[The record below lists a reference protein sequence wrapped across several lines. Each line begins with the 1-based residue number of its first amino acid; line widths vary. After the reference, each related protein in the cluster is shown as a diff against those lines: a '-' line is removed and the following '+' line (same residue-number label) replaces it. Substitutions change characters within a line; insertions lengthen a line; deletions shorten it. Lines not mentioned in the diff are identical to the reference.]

1 MKDTI
6 MVKMIWLALLPSLV
20 LAETRPCTMRQEA
33 VYVDVHSDK
42 VIVCAENKEIAE
54 SELSASE
61 NEFEKLIQGME
72 RVRNVRYPVLLLRPG
87 SERLQHTLLKL
98 IRKYDVD
105 VGIEPWESE
114 RLFTR
119 EELVKN
125 TEMAIGLE
133 ASSSSNDEYE
143 SMFQLDDLPLPTPLE
158 AKTEGKEPV
167 YFECRNNRLFSISM
181 EQSAEAVRH
190 AEGYAFDYPGEET
203 NEKWFGSQLAKLDPQ
218 AHYIYFY
225 VRPDS
230 FVIFRKARQLTWYK
244 NLDSRCELVDEA
256 GPLPVASGV
265 NLPTPGAA
273 MGQSEITVEI
283 LETDGAGEIAPVD
296 PRGMANRFDSQD
308 GYVSCLTYMNPL
320 NSADV
325 MAQWT
330 VIQALFRTNNVRIG
344 MTMCSIGCGAS
355 IHVDDVERARQ
366 ILQTAIRD
374 RLIDNAILKMEI
386 ASPPLSGNAPP
397 RASFA
402 EP

>member
-1 MKDTI
+1 MAKYF
-6 MVKMIWLALLPSLV
+6 WLVLLPSLV

-33 VYVDVHSDK
+33 VYVDVHPDK
-42 VIVCAENKEIAE
+42 VIICADNKEIAD

-61 NEFEKLIQGME
+61 NEFEKLIQGVE

-105 VGIEPWESE
+105 IGIEPWESE
-114 RLFTR
+114 RPFTR

-125 TEMAIGLE
+125 SGMAIGLE

-181 EQSAEAVRH
+181 EQSTEAVPQ
-190 AEGYAFDYPGEET
+190 AEGYTFDHPGEET
-203 NEKWFGSQLAKLDPQ
+203 DEKWFGSQLAKLDPE

-273 MGQSEITVEI
+273 PGQADVVVEI
-283 LETDGAGEIAPVD
+283 LETDGAGEVAPVD
-296 PRGMANRFDSQD
+296 PRGIADPLEPQN
-308 GYVSCLTYMNPL
+308 GYVNCLKYLNPR
-320 NSADV
+320 NDADV

-330 VIQALFRTNNVRIG
+330 VMDALFRTNHVRIG
-344 MTMCSIGCGAS
+344 VTMCSIGCSAS
-355 IHVDDVERARQ
+355 IHVDDVERARL

-374 RLIDNAILKMEI
+374 GLIDNSILKMEI
-386 ASPPLSGNAPP
+386 ASPPISGNAPP
-397 RASFA
+397 RASSP

>member
-1 MKDTI
+1 

-33 VYVDVHSDK
+33 VYVDVHPDK
-42 VIVCAENKEIAE
+42 VIVCADNKGIAE
-54 SELSASE
+54 SELSTAE

-105 VGIEPWESE
+105 IGIEPWESE
-114 RLFTR
+114 RPFTR

-125 TEMAIGLE
+125 SEMAIGLE
-133 ASSSSNDEYE
+133 AGRSSGGEYE
-143 SMFQLDDLPLPTPLE
+143 SMLQLDDLPLPTPLE

-181 EQSAEAVRH
+181 EQSAEAVPQ
-190 AEGYAFDYPGEET
+190 AEGYTFDHPGEET
-203 NEKWFGSQLAKLDPQ
+203 DEKWFGSQLAKLDPE

-256 GPLPVASGV
+256 GPLPGASGV
-265 NLPTPGAA
+265 NLPTPGTAP
-273 MGQSEITVEI
+273 GQADVVVEI

-296 PRGMANRFDSQD
+296 PRGIADPFEPQND
-308 GYVSCLTYMNPL
+308 YVNCLKYLNPR
-320 NSADV
+320 NDADV

-330 VIQALFRTNNVRIG
+330 VMDALFRTNHVRLG
-344 MTMCSIGCGAS
+344 VTMCSIGCGAS

-374 RLIDNAILKMEI
+374 GLIDNSILKMEI
-386 ASPPLSGNAPP
+386 ACPPMPGNAPP
-397 RASFA
+397 RASA
-402 EP
+402 PEP

>member
-1 MKDTI
+1 
-6 MVKMIWLALLPSLV
+6 
-20 LAETRPCTMRQEA
+20 
-33 VYVDVHSDK
+33 
-42 VIVCAENKEIAE
+42 
-54 SELSASE
+54 
-61 NEFEKLIQGME
+61 
-72 RVRNVRYPVLLLRPG
+72 
-87 SERLQHTLLKL
+87 
-98 IRKYDVD
+98 
-105 VGIEPWESE
+105 
-114 RLFTR
+114 
-119 EELVKN
+119 
-125 TEMAIGLE
+125 MAIGLE

-181 EQSAEAVRH
+181 EQSTEAVPQ
-190 AEGYAFDYPGEET
+190 AEGYTFDHPGEET
-203 NEKWFGSQLAKLDPQ
+203 DEKWFGSQLAKLDPE

-273 MGQSEITVEI
+273 PGQADVVVEI
-283 LETDGAGEIAPVD
+283 LETDGAGEVAPVD
-296 PRGMANRFDSQD
+296 PRGIADPLEPQN
-308 GYVSCLTYMNPL
+308 GYVNCLKYLNPR
-320 NSADV
+320 NDADV

-330 VIQALFRTNNVRIG
+330 VMDALFRTNHVRIG
-344 MTMCSIGCGAS
+344 VTMCSIGCSAS
-355 IHVDDVERARQ
+355 IHVDDVERARL

-374 RLIDNAILKMEI
+374 GLIDNSILKMEI
-386 ASPPLSGNAPP
+386 ASPPISGNAPP
-397 RASFA
+397 RASSP

>member
-1 MKDTI
+1 MAKYF
-6 MVKMIWLALLPSLV
+6 WLVLLPSLV

-33 VYVDVHSDK
+33 VYVDVHPDK
-42 VIVCAENKEIAE
+42 VIICADNKEIAD

-61 NEFEKLIQGME
+61 NEFEKLIQGVE

-105 VGIEPWESE
+105 IGIEPWESE
-114 RLFTR
+114 RPFTR

-125 TEMAIGLE
+125 SGMAIGLE

-181 EQSAEAVRH
+181 EQSTEAVPQ
-190 AEGYAFDYPGEET
+190 AEGYTFDHPGEET
-203 NEKWFGSQLAKLDPQ
+203 DEKWFGSQLAKLDPE

-273 MGQSEITVEI
+273 PGQADVVVEI
-283 LETDGAGEIAPVD
+283 LETDGAGEVAPVD
-296 PRGMANRFDSQD
+296 PRGIADPLEPQN
-308 GYVSCLTYMNPL
+308 GYVNCLKYLNPR
-320 NSADV
+320 NDADV

-330 VIQALFRTNNVRIG
+330 VMDALFRTNHVRIG
-344 MTMCSIGCGAS
+344 VTMCSIGCGAS
-355 IHVDDVERARQ
+355 IHVDDVERARL

-374 RLIDNAILKMEI
+374 GLIDNSILKMEI
-386 ASPPLSGNAPP
+386 ASPPISGNAPP
-397 RASFA
+397 RASSP